1 MRARDGDR
9 RPLLL
14 GLFQPGESLL
24 HDMVR
29 QRTGWDGGTVSS
41 ALNNAVRHGYV
52 HVVGGPKRER
62 EYQLTLKG
70 LAAQRGAAAEP
81 QFGLAE
87 RALVLIVAS
96 EAGLDSEQLA
106 EQLVSSNDE
115 VMAALDQA
123 ADDHRVVACRVVR
136 GGVEMRQYRKSAGS
150 PLITPWTK
158 PLAANAPAR
167 EIAAA
172 RERTAVLQGV
182 DIDRAHSLPSTGR
195 IEKLTPAAES
205 AAPAAA
211 RVEALAEKIVA
222 LSEEA
227 AARDDDGLE
236 QWFCLYS
243 SGELAM
249 QRSDGTQVCLDS
261 EETRALFRW
270 LDRLGGT
277 DLQRLA
283 AAEEEVPA

>member
-1 MRARDGDR
+1 M
-9 RPLLL
+9 
-14 GLFQPGESLL
+14 GLFSAGGQVT
-24 HDMVR
+24 HAMVME
-29 QRTGWDGGTVSS
+29 RTGWDALTASA
-41 ALNNAVRHGYV
+41 ALNSAC
-52 HVVGGPKRER
+52 KRGLIAR
-62 EYQLTLKG
+62 AAGTSRKYSRYDLIDKG
-70 LAAQRGAAAEP
+70 RAPASIEN
-81 QFGLAE
+81 LAE
-87 RALVLIVAS
+87 RAIALIVAS

-106 EQLVSSNDE
+106 EHLVSSNDE
-115 VMAALDQA
+115 VMAALDEA
-123 ADDHRVVACRVVR
+123 ADDHRVVACRLVR
-136 GGVEMRQYRKSAGS
+136 DGVEMRQYRKSAGAR
-150 PLITPWTK
+150 LLTPWTK
-158 PLAANAPAR
+158 PLAASAPAR

-172 RERTAVLQGV
+172 RARSAVLQGV

-195 IEKLTPAAES
+195 IEKLTPAAEMATTS
-205 AAPAAA
+205 PVAPIALDTID
-211 RVEALAEKIVA
+211 EAPSPSGGGSIELAE
-222 LSEEA
+222 
-227 AARDDDGLE
+227 DTQ